1 MFFDIYDGVNTS
13 HLVTLMLSWTSDVS
27 IDDVKRVE
35 KLDFEI
41 VKIKYSISFRQHW
54 STIRSSTSII
64 DISIFIAIVN
74 NLKV

>member
-1 MFFDIYDGVNTS
+1 
-13 HLVTLMLSWTSDVS
+13 MLSWTSDVS

-41 VKIKYSISFRQHW
+41 AEIKYSISFKQHW
-54 STIRSSTSII
+54 STIRSCTTII

-74 NLKV
+74 NLKF